1 MQLLGRKKLGRKLSL
16 FHWSAPSHPVYLP
29 HDDAAFTDDPQ
40 VMFSSMDTLD
50 LLEAAIGDTSPLLA
64 SSSQVVPLQPSSSS
78 SDALPSSSVITFNI
92 ADNDPPTE
100 DEQPKKERRV
110 TKKERRVT
118 FNLTDHDS
126 PFDDEQPRTEEGAA
140 HQRGSSQSQDSGAPI
155 TREEVCQ
162 GKNPENQ
169 FPMELFEAWAWK
181 RPWATSGGRG
191 FCFSSAPTGM
201 SACYWCCGARLF

>member
-1 MQLLGRKKLGRKLSL
+1 MQLLGRKNLVVNSLL

-100 DEQPKKERRV
+100 DEQPEKERRV

-118 FNLTDHDS
+118 F
-126 PFDDEQPRTEEGAA
+126 
-140 HQRGSSQSQDSGAPI
+140 QSHRS
-155 TREEVCQ
+155 
-162 GKNPENQ
+162 
-169 FPMELFEAWAWK
+169 
-181 RPWATSGGRG
+181 
-191 FCFSSAPTGM
+191 
-201 SACYWCCGARLF
+201 